1 MEELIG
7 DKPPAAVIN
16 TIAAAGTGGPAAGQP
31 AAPELVMRARIARL
45 LAGFIAM
52 SSSLAAGAWIAALL
66 AGIII
71 PSGRPSSSGE
81 RALIGVVAI
90 AAVIGV
96 ALLHVRTLRP
106 AWSSAPSV
114 IRHIRPSARALVTG
128 GLTFGALELVA
139 AAAEAV
145 FGTPPLGEIARVAL
159 AGATAAIGL
168 VWQRF
173 RLDERLQRFIG

>member
-1 MEELIG
+1 MEEPAG
-7 DKPPAAVIN
+7 NKPPAVIS
-16 TIAAAGTGGPAAGQP
+16 TVATVATGAPAAGDPGVAQF
-31 AAPELVMRARIARL
+31 VMRARIARL

-66 AGIII
+66 AGIIT
-71 PSGRPSSSGE
+71 PSSSGE

-90 AAVIGV
+90 GAVIGI

-139 AAAEAV
+139 AAAAA
-145 FGTPPLGEIARVAL
+145 FGTPPLGEVARVAL

-173 RLDERLQRFIG
+173 RLDERMQRFIG